1 MATYFG
7 GATNENAAYL
17 ASKTGLDKNVA
28 LAWLK
33 NEGQAT
39 ANPTNPLNILYGGYR
54 QQIQNPGSRFAR
66 FPSTQ
71 AGLDEAAWLINNS
84 SYDSGVRAA
93 IATKSP
99 ALQARAI
106 ERSPWAAGN
115 YRGATAPGGIS
126 RTWEGLVG
134 QKIDWAKITGAV
146 TTPKLPAHRTSGGG
160 SWTSADAAR
169 IAFLQKAISTPSAY
183 PNMSAATLA
192 KYKTE
197 LAGLLKARP
206 VLPKTEPVPRT
217 SGGGT
222 IAPDPSKLS
231 DYPQQLGGFGDLV
244 SYPEG
249 TPLTQ
254 KMIDEIIQKMQT
266 RGDLGTLEMPVASA
280 LMEGILKQHIGQP
293 WNKALQDTLQGKTGQ
308 AAGLAGVR
316 FNPLSEANLNVPDIP
331 GAIGAA
337 VGYVFALALIVL
349 GFWLYTK
356 GKAGQVPVA

>member
-33 NEGQAT
+33 NEGQTT

-54 QQIQNPGSRFAR
+54 QQIKNPGSRFAK

-84 SYDSGVRAA
+84 SYYSGIRAA
-93 IATKSP
+93 IATKNP

-115 YRGATAPGGIS
+115 YDGATVPGKISSTWKGI
-126 RTWEGLVG
+126 VG
-134 QKIDWAKITGAV
+134 QKIDWTKIV
-146 TTPKLPAHRTSGGG
+146 
-160 SWTSADAAR
+160 AA
-169 IAFLQKAISTPSAY
+169 
-183 PNMSAATLA
+183 
-192 KYKTE
+192 
-197 LAGLLKARP
+197 
-206 VLPKTEPVPRT
+206 PRT

-222 IAPDPSKLS
+222 IAPPPSKLS

-249 TPLTQ
+249 TLLTQ
-254 KMIDEIIQKMQT
+254 KMIDEIIQKMQV
-266 RGDLGTLEMPVASA
+266 RGDLGTLEMPVNSA
-280 LMEGILKQHIGQP
+280 LMEGILQQHLGQP
-293 WNKALQDTLQGKTGQ
+293 WNKAMQDTLQAKTLR
-308 AAGLAGVR
+308 AAGLAEVQ
-316 FNPLSEANLNVPDIP
+316 FNPLSEANLGGLVPDIP

-337 VGYVFALALIVL
+337 VSYVFALALILL

-356 GKAGQVPVA
+356 GKAGQVPSA